1 MKIIALQLVSCV
13 LVLHNTASR
22 ESLSR
27 LLGNR
32 EMEGDTKSARVGKP
46 GERHMTIA
54 CVSQSNCTNRL
65 LFTIT
70 YKGT

>member
-22 ESLSR
+22 ESVSR

-54 CVSQSNCTNRL
+54 CVGREGDQSKQ
-65 LFTIT
+65 LFDL
-70 YKGT
+70 